1 MSICRFPCGRRM
13 HQPANGLR
21 CCAAPSDHGS
31 DGSKVG
37 ALLRSAVGS
46 RIRREQGGR
55 AATQRRRITDPTG
68 ARRPRCCAMPS
79 HHGSDGSKGGS
90 LLHCAFPS
98 RIDASKMGWLL
109 RYAFPSRIRRE
120 QGGSLLR
127 CAFPSRIRR
136 VRSGLTAALCLPFT
150 DRREQGGLTAALC
163 LPITD
168 RRVQGGLAAAQYLPI
183 TDPTGAGGRES
194 EGAGQPQG
202 RWADRQD
209 IFHKSTTSLR
219 PLCAVS

>member
-127 CAFPSRIRR
+127 CAFPSRIDGSKVGSLLHCAFPSRIDGCKVASLLR
-136 VRSGLTAALCLPFT
+136 NTFPSRI
-150 DRREQGGLTAALC
+150 RRERAGENPRGQGNHRADGRIGRISSTRAPRLS
-163 LPITD
+163 D
-168 RRVQGGLAAAQYLPI
+168 RSARSPDPLRV
-183 TDPTGAGGRES
+183 
-194 EGAGQPQG
+194 
-202 RWADRQD
+202 W
-209 IFHKSTTSLR
+209 
-219 PLCAVS
+219 V